1 MKIFTERACV
11 VALFPFLEAIIIS
24 GKMLEPWLRRDN
36 TGNLSN
42 LPCSQIGTSFGE
54 IRMEEEKNI
63 KFPF

>member
-1 MKIFTERACV
+1 MKICTERACV
-11 VALFPFLEAIIIS
+11 VAFFPFLEAIIIS

-36 TGNLSN
+36 TGNLSIYH
-42 LPCSQIGTSFGE
+42 PVVQIE

>member
-1 MKIFTERACV
+1 MKICTEIACV
-11 VALFPFLEAIIIS
+11 VAFFPFLEAIIIS

-36 TGNLSN
+36 TGNLSIY
-42 LPCSQIGTSFGE
+42 PVVKFE